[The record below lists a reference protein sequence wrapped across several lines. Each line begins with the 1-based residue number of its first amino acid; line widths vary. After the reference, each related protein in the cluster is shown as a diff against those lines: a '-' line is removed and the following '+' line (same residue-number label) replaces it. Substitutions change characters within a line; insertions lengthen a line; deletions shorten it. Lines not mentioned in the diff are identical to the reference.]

1 MSNPFKN
8 AVEALKLDYE
18 MGPKPTE
25 FSVFTG
31 VSDAP
36 KDINTLL
43 KDIPCQAAC
52 PAKTNVPAY
61 IQAIAEGN
69 PEEAYRINLE
79 DNVFPGALGRVCTR
93 PCEDQCRHKWT
104 NINGPVSICHLKRA
118 GADHTEQ
125 DLAPLP
131 AWFETSGKRVA
142 IVGGGPAG
150 LTAARELKRYGH
162 EVTLL
167 ERESYLGGMMTMGI
181 PSFRLPRE
189 VIDRDVKVIVDSG
202 ITVEYGVDVDAA
214 KMAELAETY
223 DAVLVAAGAM
233 HPSDL
238 SLPGLDDGMEVAGLE
253 FMRRYNFGEISS
265 MTGQNIV
272 IVGGGF
278 TAVDC
283 ARACARAARRLVGA
297 EGEVSIMYRRTEG
310 QMSANM
316 DEIEAMRE
324 ENIRV
329 DTLVSPVSA
338 RIEDGHLKAVTF
350 HRNMLGEVAPGHSKP
365 PITPIENSNFEVKA
379 DLVIVAIGQVR
390 QLEIMPGDMRATE
403 GHHTRTHNVFVAGDF
418 KDGGVDVITAV
429 NDAKE
434 AADAIDLFLTGAQR
448 RKTHV
453 AIDLVTTNGETGRV
467 RDHDL
472 QKGAPNP
479 VLPMSERDDS
489 AEVELGFDEA
499 STGVHATRCY
509 LCHYKFEINQDKC
522 IHCDWCIKVA
532 PRKNCIKKISRL
544 FHDETG
550 NVKNDMETSRSADAT
565 YIWIDSDECIRCGN
579 CLRRCPT
586 DAITLR
592 KISLNTTTIS
602 EFDLLK
608 KSNVVEEPAVV
619 DLG

>member
-1 MSNPFKN
+1 MSNPFEHAIK
-8 AVEALKLDYE
+8 ALKLDYE
-18 MGPKPTE
+18 KAPLPTE

-69 PEEAYRINLE
+69 PREAYRINLE

-93 PCEDQCRHKWT
+93 PCENKCRHKWT
-104 NINGPVSICHLKRA
+104 NVNGPVSICHLKRA
-118 GADHTEQ
+118 AADHTEQ
-125 DLAPLP
+125 DLEPLP
-131 AWFETSGKRVA
+131 AWFGSTGKRIA

-162 EVTLL
+162 DVALF

-181 PSFRLPRE
+181 PRFRLPRDI
-189 VIDRDVKVIVDSG
+189 IDRDVKVIIDSG

-214 KMAELAETY
+214 KMAELADAY

-238 SLPGLDDGMEVAGLE
+238 SLPGLDDDMEVPGLE
-253 FMRRYNFGEISS
+253 FMRRYNFGEIGD
-265 MTGQNIV
+265 MTGQSIV

-283 ARACARAARRLVGA
+283 ARSCARAARRLVG
-297 EGEVSIMYRRTEG
+297 EDGEVSIMYRRTEG

-338 RIEDGHLKAVTF
+338 RVEAGKLKAVTF
-350 HRNMLGEVAPGHSKP
+350 HRNMLGDVAPGHTKP
-365 PITPIENSNFEVKA
+365 PITPIENSNFEVNA

-390 QLEIMPGDMRATE
+390 QLDIMPSTMRATE
-403 GHHTRTHNVFVAGDF
+403 KHHTGTDNVFVAGDF

-429 NDAKE
+429 NDAKQ
-434 AADAIDLFLTGAQR
+434 AADAIDFFLMGKTR

-453 AIDLVTTNGETGRV
+453 AIELV
-467 RDHDL
+467 
-472 QKGAPNP
+472 
-479 VLPMSERDDS
+479 SS
-489 AEVELGFDEA
+489 
-499 STGVHATRCY
+499 
-509 LCHYKFEINQDKC
+509 
-522 IHCDWCIKVA
+522 
-532 PRKNCIKKISRL
+532 
-544 FHDETG
+544 
-550 NVKNDMETSRSADAT
+550 
-565 YIWIDSDECIRCGN
+565 
-579 CLRRCPT
+579 
-586 DAITLR
+586 
-592 KISLNTTTIS
+592 
-602 EFDLLK
+602 
-608 KSNVVEEPAVV
+608 
-619 DLG
+619 